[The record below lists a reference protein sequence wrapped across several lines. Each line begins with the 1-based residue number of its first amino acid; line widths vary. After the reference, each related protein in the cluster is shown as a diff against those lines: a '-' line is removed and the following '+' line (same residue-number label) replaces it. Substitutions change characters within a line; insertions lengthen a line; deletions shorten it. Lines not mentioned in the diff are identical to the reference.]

1 MKKTYTKYIFSSIK
15 QDLSRLI
22 SIFVIVVLGLG
33 FLVGLKSTSP
43 DLRATMNQYYNDMNF
58 MDVYIQSTIGFSD
71 SDVET
76 LRSELSGVSQI
87 EGYYQ
92 MDEFTYIDNKKSETR
107 LIYRTFEN
115 NSIDKITLVDG
126 EFPDNENEVLLLN
139 NSSDTISHKIGTEIR
154 ITNDDGTEE
163 TYTVSGLVDDP
174 FYISRNGDVTTI
186 GSGVLDAV
194 VYFDSSFY
202 EPKETTI
209 IKIRYAGARQFNS
222 FSQEYKD
229 FIDRK
234 IDEINEISAPFLENR
249 VAEIKEMMKDE
260 AAEQIRTQFEE
271 AINNSEF
278 SDEIKQGLI
287 DALEKFLET
296 EEFDALVANQI
307 EQTFEEQFGSI
318 DTTWYVLSRE
328 ENQGAYMFEQDSGKV
343 DAVSA
348 VFPVFFFVIALLVSV
363 TSVTRI
369 INKDRG
375 QMGTLKSLGYSKGMI
390 YTKYLIYGLLT
401 TILGSI
407 VAILFGLF
415 VLPTIIGYIYG
426 TLYDIVG
433 PIVYIGDPATI
444 ALYTFLMIALILL
457 TITIIAFA
465 SLRDNVSSLLIGKAP
480 VPGKKIWLEHIPF
493 IWKHL
498 KFNTKS
504 MLRNVFR
511 FKKNLIMMLI
521 GIGGCTGLLLT
532 SFGIKDSLSVINTT
546 QYTEIIKYDFVAKL
560 TDEGMNG
567 DNIFDVGNSTK
578 AYYYDGEA
586 LGADSNI
593 DMSLIATNSLPEYV
607 GLDDPLSFDSSSF
620 IITKQ
625 IADEFNL
632 SVGDNLVISL
642 DDLNNSLTQIRI
654 TGITQNYIGNYVY
667 CGEEIMK
674 NYFPSLSANAYIVD
688 TGLSD
693 EEVNAYIDQML
704 ENPLVTS
711 IINSQ
716 NTKLVYESVLN
727 NLDALVVIIVLL
739 SGALIAVVIYNLT
752 DIMVSERVKEI
763 ATLRVNGY
771 YRYEALLYIF
781 REIFFMTIIGVAIGI
796 GVGVFLHNYIMNS
809 ISSVGLTF
817 GMAIAWP
824 SYIYTI
830 LLALGFVL
838 LVCVL
843 FFPKINKIKMAE
855 ALKSVE

>member
-1 MKKTYTKYIFSSIK
+1 MKHTYLKYIFSSIK

-43 DLRATMNQYYNDMNF
+43 DLQATMNQYYNDMNF
-58 MDVYIQSTIGFSD
+58 MDVYIQSTIGFSE
-71 SDVET
+71 SDIDN
-76 LRSELSGVSQI
+76 LRNELSGVNQI

-92 MDEFTYIDNKKSETR
+92 MDEFATIDGKKSETR
-107 LIYRTFEN
+107 LIYRSFEDSN
-115 NSIDKITLVDG
+115 IDKITLVSG
-126 EFPDNENEVLLLN
+126 EFPDNANEVLLLD
-139 NSSDTISHKIGTEIR
+139 NSSDAISHEIGTEVV
-154 ITNDDGTEE
+154 ITNDDGVEE
-163 TYTVSGLVDDP
+163 TYTISGLVKDP
-174 FYISRNGDVTTI
+174 FYVSKNGDVTTI

-202 EPKETTI
+202 EPKEVTI
-209 IKIRYAGARQFNS
+209 IKIRYSGARQYNS

-234 IDEINEISAPFLENR
+234 IDEINEISTPFIENR
-249 VAEIKEMMKDE
+249 ITEIKEMMKDE
-260 AAEQIRTQFEE
+260 VALQIKNQFEE
-271 AINNSEF
+271 AINNSDF
-278 SDEIKQGLI
+278 SDEIKQGLV
-287 DALEKFLET
+287 DALEAFLET
-296 EEFDALVANQI
+296 EEFDSLVSNQI
-307 EQTFEEQFGSI
+307 DQTFNEQFGSI

-328 ENQGAYMFEQDSGKV
+328 QNQGAYMFEQDSQKV

-348 VFPVFFFVIALLVSV
+348 VFPVFFFGIALLVSI

-390 YTKYLIYGLLT
+390 FTKYLIYGLLT
-401 TILGSI
+401 TILGTI

-426 TLYDIVG
+426 TLYDIG
-433 PIVYIGDPATI
+433 SIVYVGDPWSI
-444 ALYTFLMIALILL
+444 ALYSFLMIALILL

-465 SLRDNVSSLLIGKAP
+465 SLKDNVSSLLIGKAP
-480 VPGKKIWLEHIPF
+480 LPGKKIWLEHIPF

-504 MLRNVFR
+504 MLRNIFR

-546 QYTEIIKYDFVAKL
+546 QYTEIVKYDFVAKL
-560 TDEGMNG
+560 TEEGMNG
-567 DNIFDVGNSTK
+567 DNIFDVGKSTK
-578 AYYYDGEA
+578 AFYYDGSA
-586 LGADSNI
+586 LGADTNI
-593 DMSLIATNSLPEYV
+593 DMSLISTNNLTEYI

-620 IITKQ
+620 VITKQ

-632 SVGDNLVISL
+632 SIGDNIVISL

-667 CGEEIMK
+667 CGEEVMK
-674 NYFPSLSANAYIVD
+674 NYFPTLTANAYIVD

-693 EEVNAYIDQML
+693 EEVNSYIDRMI
-704 ENPLVTS
+704 ENPVVTS

-727 NLDALVVIIVLL
+727 NLDSLVVIIVLL

-781 REIFFMTIIGVAIGI
+781 REIFFMTIIGVLIGI
-796 GVGVFLHNYIMNS
+796 GVGVFLHNFVMNS
-809 ISSVGLTF
+809 ISSIGLTF
-817 GMAIAWP
+817 GMSIAWP
-824 SYIYTI
+824 SYIYTL
-830 LLALGFVL
+830 LLAFGFVI
-838 LVCVL
+838 LVCLL